1 MYTIKEQ
8 DAALLQEFRERER
21 KDFSLELRRLLN
33 RLRLVPL
40 AGREVAVAVEIGS
53 KWRLAR
59 LGPHRGD
66 SVEFIDDRIFTSIKD
81 AEFEV
86 LKMRWRRLTT
96 FPPRQFEE

>member
-1 MYTIKEQ
+1 MYVVKEQ
-8 DAALLQEFRERER
+8 DSALLLEFRDRER
-21 KDFSLELRRLLN
+21 KEFSLELRRLLN

-40 AGREVAVAVEIGS
+40 AGREVAVTVEPGV

-66 SVEFIDDRIFTSIKD
+66 RLEFIDDRIFTSVKE

-86 LKMRWRRLTT
+86 LKLRWRRLTP
-96 FPPRQFEE
+96 FPLRLAE